1 MSMFVLHHGDNSFPR
16 LLSTSLSKRRER
28 LCWSLAER
36 CPKVLRYFEIHPLPI
51 DRPCASPKAHSEYY
65 HTHTNQKYQAVPE
78 CARLSQKSGTH
89 CARVSHVLNQ
99 TARWRRSKW
108 STGLRCNGWDAASL
122 QERSRVL
129 QVCVSRREPFAAR
142 STAYTAILLVSHNRG
157 MVQPASRARRSPY
170 VRQLSKCDCLI
181 E

>member
-1 MSMFVLHHGDNSFPR
+1 MLQLPYVNVRIASRRQQFPKTPIDIALQEEGKT
-16 LLSTSLSKRRER
+16 LLVPRGALSQG
-28 LCWSLAER
+28 L
-36 CPKVLRYFEIHPLPI
+36 PILRNPSLPI
-51 DRPCASPKAHSEYY
+51 DRPCASPRAHSEYY

-129 QVCVSRREPFAAR
+129 QVYVSRREPFCC
-142 STAYTAILLVSHNRG
+142 TF
-157 MVQPASRARRSPY
+157 
-170 VRQLSKCDCLI
+170 DCI
-181 E
+181 HGYITRIA

>member
-1 MSMFVLHHGDNSFPR
+1 MLLYILRTTSQFVVNILRRFDALCYNYPMSMFVLHHGDNSFPR

-129 QVCVSRREPFAAR
+129 QVCVSRREPFCC
-142 STAYTAILLVSHNRG
+142 TF
-157 MVQPASRARRSPY
+157 
-170 VRQLSKCDCLI
+170 DCI
-181 E
+181 HGYITRIA